1 MAGSFAALL
10 LAALPAAAETFLVVP
25 FENFN
30 RVPDL
35 EWVGESFAE
44 TLTQRLAGSGYTLV
58 TREER
63 LAALERLDLPA
74 TAPLTRASLLRLGE
88 ELQADWVVC
97 GRFTVADGV
106 LSGQAQLLDLRR
118 LRLSDSIE
126 ERGSFAELL
135 TLQTQLAWKILR
147 SLDPTFP
154 LSQQAFQQRF
164 PALLVSAFESY
175 VRGLLAPNRDQQ
187 RRYFL
192 QAARLDSNYSL
203 PAFRLAQLYYED
215 QDYPTAARWF
225 SRIAAD
231 DNLGLDARFYLALCQ
246 FYAGDFPHAVETLAP
261 LAERL
266 PVKQVLNNLGVF
278 ASRQGTSEAAAGYF
292 ARALAADPNDADIY
306 FNLGLHHLR
315 REEWDEAARALEKCV
330 ELNPGDTEAHF
341 LHAHALERLGRTQE
355 AERARQQAVGD
366 NPALGL
372 SLERRQLD
380 LDRLQQDFSSHL
392 ARPRLPHGGNPTAA
406 SVRDEHVAVHI
417 QRGEDLLAR
426 GNLREAQGEFTA
438 AVLLDPG
445 SYRAHYYLG
454 EIYQRQGRSTEAIAE
469 LKASL
474 WSQETVRARLLLA
487 EIYLSRSRWAEARE
501 QIRAALVLDPGNTAA
516 RALEARLPPPA
527 AGPEG
532 QSGKP
537 Q

>member
-1 MAGSFAALL
+1 MLVLFCAA
-10 LAALPAAAETFLVVP
+10 APAAAETFLVVP
-25 FENFN
+25 FENTG

-63 LAALERLDLPA
+63 LAAMERLGLPA

-88 ELQADWVVC
+88 ELEADRVVL

-106 LSGQAQLLDLRR
+106 LSGQAQVLDLRS
-118 LRLSDSIE
+118 LRLSPPIE
-126 ERGSFAELL
+126 ERGSFAQLL
-135 TLQTQLAWKILR
+135 DLQGQLAWKILR

-164 PALLVSAFESY
+164 PPLPVSAFESY
-175 VRGLLAPNRDQQ
+175 VRGLLAMNRDQQ

-192 QAARLDSNYSL
+192 QAARLEPNFSP

-231 DNLGLDARFYLALCQ
+231 DSLGLDARFYLALCQ
-246 FYAGDFPHAVETLAP
+246 FFAGDFARASETLAP

-266 PVKQVLNNLGVF
+266 PVKAVWNNLGVF
-278 ASRQGTSEAAAGYF
+278 ASRQGANEAAAGYF
-292 ARALAADPNDADIY
+292 AHALETAPTDADIY

-315 REEWDEAARALEKCV
+315 REEWEEAARALERCV
-330 ELNPGDTEAHF
+330 ALNPGDTEAHF
-341 LHAHALERLGRTQE
+341 LHAHALERLGRRQD

-372 SLERRQLD
+372 SLERRLLE
-380 LDRLQQDFSSHL
+380 LDRLEQNFSSHL
-392 ARPRLPHGGNPTAA
+392 ARPRAPHGQDPSAT
-406 SVRDEHVAVHI
+406 SVRDQHVAVHI

-426 GNLREAQGEFTA
+426 GALQQAQGEFTDA
-438 AVLLDPG
+438 ILLDPD
-445 SYRAHYYLG
+445 SYRAHFYLA
-454 EIYQRQGRSTEAIAE
+454 EIYQRQGRLNEAIAE

-474 WSQETVRARLLLA
+474 WSQETVRARLRLA
-487 EIYLSRSRWAEARE
+487 EIYLSRNRPAEARE
-501 QIRAALVLDPGNTAA
+501 QIRAALALDPGNAAA
-516 RALEARLPPPA
+516 RALEARLPPAASAPETDPA
-527 AGPEG
+527 R
-532 QSGKP
+532 P